1 MWVHQI
7 LALPFPNSD
16 RTSDKQLPGPQ
27 LPHLNNGPIN
37 RMALGFKETVH
48 LKYLLLCLVYSKDL
62 AHVGYY
68 RYCILLSCTCFCLLT
83 EEQWTYTL
91 FPSSSIPFP
100 PREWK
105 QLDYALIIYPDV
117 PFLRNVRST
126 FWFIVQWFMVLFL
139 FSHYPLHWKHKHT
152 IKKQE
157 GCKLQPPK
165 SRAGRF
171 PSRRTRLVSDLNSSP
186 ADAGSGSEAK
196 HTEIQLG
203 GRTADVT
210 SGRAAGGWQFVLL

>member
-1 MWVHQI
+1 M
-7 LALPFPNSD
+7 LA
-16 RTSDKQLPGPQ
+16 
-27 LPHLNNGPIN
+27 II
-37 RMALGFKETVH
+37 ATVFFF
-48 LKYLLLCLVYSKDL
+48 
-62 AHVGYY
+62 
-68 RYCILLSCTCFCLLT
+68 SCTFFCLLT

-139 FSHYPLHWKHKHT
+139 FSHYPLHWKHKNT

-203 GRTADVT
+203 SRTAMWQ
-210 SGRAAGGWQFVLL
+210 AGVLLVAGNLFSSKENWGACSHA